1 MATIGTL
8 NVTVIEPR
16 LKHPTIFK
24 HFDELEPGEGF
35 VIENDHDP
43 KPLYYQLLGERG
55 TIFTWEYLEQ
65 GPQWWK
71 VRIARKQQEANAE
84 TVGEIAAKDIRK
96 AEIFKQKGIDFCCG
110 GDKTLKEAGEEAGIT
125 EEELKAALQAVEDKP
140 LSASQDYNKWELDF
154 LADYIVNTHH
164 CYVKD
169 NAQTISGLAEK
180 VAQHH
185 GENHPELKKVAQ
197 AVNHFLQDLINHTE
211 KEEKVLFPAIKEAVA
226 GKRNGSNGAAQ
237 GSIKQPILMMQK
249 EHEIAGEDLTYFRK
263 LTNDYALPA
272 DACNSYNYL
281 FEKMKEFEADLHQH
295 IHLENNILFPKAA
308 ALEAK

>member
-110 GDKTLKEAGEEAGIT
+110 GDKTLKEAGEEAGIS

-164 CYVKD
+164 RYVKD

-237 GSIKQPILMMQK
+237 DSIKQPILMMQK